1 MTYVRDALKKEGYT
15 VIMVPEAATL
25 FRTNGALY
33 PGCEDEVRRGMLLA
47 YESEMMKMK
56 LYLEDTM
63 LAMTQCE
70 ASLMGPKDAD
80 VVVLVDRG
88 VMDVKAYVTPDLW
101 ADLLKKFNLSEQAI
115 LDRYDVVCHM
125 TTAATGAEKFYTLE
139 NNMARSEGVDL
150 ARTLDNITLNCWKSH
165 HHLFVVDNSN
175 GKTFDEKLE
184 EVHKV
189 FHKFMNM
196 QPQQQQPKISQQ

>member
-1 MTYVRDALKKEGYT
+1 MTSVRDALRKEGYA

-47 YESEMMKMK
+47 YEEEMMKMK

-63 LAMTQCE
+63 LAVTQCE
-70 ASLMGPKDAD
+70 AAIMGPKDAD
-80 VVVLVDRG
+80 VVMLVDRG

-101 ADLLKKFNLSEQAI
+101 AELLKKFNITEQAI
-115 LDRYDVVCHM
+115 LDRYDLVCHM
-125 TTAATGAEKFYTLE
+125 TTAATGAEKFYTLD

-150 ARTLDNITLNCWKSH
+150 ARTLDNITLNCWKKH
-165 HHLFVVDNSN
+165 QHLFVVDNSN
-175 GKTFDEKLE
+175 GKTFNEKLE

-189 FHKFMNM
+189 FHKFIH
-196 QPQQQQPKISQQ
+196 QQQISNQQ